1 MDFHE
6 ILYCQKQPKFVER
19 LQVCFRRNNNEH
31 LRTNEHASLRATSAQ
46 PAGYF
51 SSANGLN
58 KGKNQRPNVKYT
70 FLVTLKAKGANAQNC
85 YDTAFIS

>member
-1 MDFHE
+1 MKF
-6 ILYCQKQPKFVER
+6 CTAKKQPKFVER
-19 LQVCFRRNNNEH
+19 LQVWFRRNN
-31 LRTNEHASLRATSAQ
+31 NEHASLRATPAQ

-58 KGKNQRPNVKYT
+58 KGKNQRLNVKYT